1 MSVATTMTFVL
12 CLLSFWAG
20 GLFGYVVAA
29 MLAAAGRGDEQ
40 SGGFR

>member
-1 MSVATTMTFVL
+1 MSVAFVFTL

-40 SGGFR
+40 SGGFH

>member
-1 MSVATTMTFVL
+1 VDRNAAFWLGGVL
-12 CLLSFWAG
+12 
-20 GLFGYVVAA
+20 GYLTAA